1 MVVQCEGFPS
11 ARVALAIHQHWSRP
25 PFTVLLTS
33 YVPVHVHR
41 HPRLFLNRQEES
53 YLRSLGLTGQNAM
66 TYLAWRRRSFVSYSF
81 LLHPLSL
88 LLTSCLMVMLLPLL
102 ASIGISCAFL
112 TFTFIRIRSE
122 FGLGRYWKMSE
133 DSKWWDK
140 IEEEYPALSID
151 HMLHV
156 VFLIFPHLLYI
167 IYIYIPLLY
176 LF

>member
-1 MVVQCEGFPS
+1 
-11 ARVALAIHQHWSRP
+11 
-25 PFTVLLTS
+25 
-33 YVPVHVHR
+33 
-41 HPRLFLNRQEES
+41 
-53 YLRSLGLTGQNAM
+53 
-66 TYLAWRRRSFVSYSF
+66 
-81 LLHPLSL
+81 
-88 LLTSCLMVMLLPLL
+88 
-102 ASIGISCAFL
+102 
-112 TFTFIRIRSE
+112 
-122 FGLGRYWKMSE
+122 MSE